1 MVQLFCLK
9 GVFEIDYRQFAQN
22 VVMNADVG
30 TGASAGG
37 AVAGLR
43 ADEDDAYFSSYGHC
57 GIHEEMLKSYWDFI
71 YLNPDV
77 FKDKVAGFNYPSN
90 KLRKGWQNNL
100 KSVCLFVSC

>member
-1 MVQLFCLK
+1 
-9 GVFEIDYRQFAQN
+9 
-22 VVMNADVG
+22 MNADVG

-77 FKDKVAGFNYPSN
+77 FKDKILG
-90 KLRKGWQNNL
+90 
-100 KSVCLFVSC
+100 CLFTVRPLVSKESRTSSPGLCSSHAPFIELKTF